1 MTTQIADLLQREK
14 DLRAARSSWEAHWQ
28 ELGELLRTERADFTA
43 EPGPGERRTRRVFD
57 GTPQQAARGLA
68 SALDGMLKGRQS
80 QWFHLRPEGDAL
92 AQDEAVRA
100 WVRDIEGRMWRALY
114 ADRAHF
120 AARSFETDLDLVVFG
135 TGVFFTQELPG
146 HGLHFR
152 AFHLRDT
159 LIAENDRGEIDTV
172 LRSFRL
178 TPRQAVQRFGAERVG
193 ARTRELLRDGSRR
206 KLRFLHAVMP
216 RQDWAALSGE
226 PAALPVASAWID
238 ADSQHLIGV
247 GGYHEM
253 PYAIPRWE
261 TVTGEVYGR
270 SPAMLALPDVQTL
283 NAISQT
289 LLKAGQKAV
298 DPPMLVAQE
307 GLVSGVRLFPGGIT
321 YVDYSNVPGGHRP
334 IDPLV
339 GGANLP
345 LGLEMENQR
354 RDMVWAAFFRNVLQL
369 PVAGPNMTATEVLE
383 RKAEFMRLIGPTFA
397 RLESDYVAPI
407 VKRVFGLMFRAGALP
422 PPPENLRGRPVRFAF
437 DSPVMRAQKQ
447 MEALATRG
455 ALEQAAPFLDLDPA
469 AADHIDP
476 DAALRLIFEAHGVDG
491 LLRGR
496 ADVESLRAA
505 RAETQTAAAAVDLV
519 ERGAAVAK
527 DLASFDK
534 LRMRP
539 E

>member
-1 MTTQIADLLQREK
+1 MTIAIADLLQRDK
-14 DLRAARSSWEAHWQ
+14 DLRAARSTWEAHWQ
-28 ELGELLRTERADFTA
+28 ELGELLRTERADFTG
-43 EPGPGERRTRRVFD
+43 EPSPGERRTRRIFD

-80 QWFHLRPEGDAL
+80 QWFHLRPEDDGL
-92 AQDEAVRA
+92 AQDETVRA
-100 WVRDIEGRMWRALY
+100 WVRDIEQRMWRTLY

-159 LIAENDRGEIDTV
+159 VIAENDRGEIDTV
-172 LRSFRL
+172 FRAFRL

-193 ARTRELLRDGSRR
+193 AGTRAQLRDGSRR
-206 KLRFLHAVMP
+206 KQRFLHAVMP
-216 RQDWAALSGE
+216 RQDWAALAGSPAGE
-226 PAALPVASAWID
+226 PTALPVASAWID
-238 ADSQHLIGV
+238 VDSDHLIGV

-270 SPAMLALPDVQTL
+270 LPAMLALPDVQTL

-298 DPPMLVAQE
+298 DPPLLVAQE

-321 YVDYSNVPGGHRP
+321 YVDYGNVPGGQRP
-334 IDPLV
+334 IDPLI

-354 RDMVWAAFFRNVLQL
+354 RDMVWSAFFRNVLQL
-369 PVAGPNMTATEVLE
+369 PVTGPNMTATEVLE
-383 RKAEFMRLIGPTFA
+383 RKAEFMRIIGPTFA
-397 RLESDYVAPI
+397 RLESDYVAPVI
-407 VKRVFGLMFRAGALP
+407 KRVFGLMFRAGAFP
-422 PPPENLRGRPVRFAF
+422 PPPETLRGRPVRFAF

-455 ALEQAAPFLDLDPA
+455 ALEQAAPFLELDPA

-496 ADVESLRAA
+496 AEVDGLRAA
-505 RAETQTAAAAVDLV
+505 RAQAGSAEAAVELV

-527 DLASFDK
+527 DLAK
-534 LRMRP
+534 AGVV
-539 E
+539 

>member
-1 MTTQIADLLQREK
+1 MQIADLLQREK
-14 DLRAARSSWEAHWQ
+14 DLRAARSTWEGHWQ
-28 ELGELLRTERADFTA
+28 ELGELLRTERADFTG
-43 EPGPGERRTRRVFD
+43 EPGAGGPGAGERRTRRIFD

-80 QWFHLRPEGDAL
+80 QWFHLRPEDEDL
-92 AQDEAVRA
+92 AQDENVRA
-100 WVRDIEGRMWRALY
+100 WVRDIEQRMWRALY
-114 ADRAHF
+114 ADRTHF

-135 TGVFFTQELPG
+135 TGVFFTQEVPG

-172 LRSFRL
+172 FRAFRL
-178 TPRQAVQRFGAERVG
+178 TPRQAVQRFGADRVG
-193 ARTRELLRDGSRR
+193 AGTREQLRDGSRR
-206 KLRFLHAVMP
+206 KLRFLHVVTPRDELTEVAGEAVP
-216 RQDWAALSGE
+216 
-226 PAALPVASAWID
+226 ALPVASAWID
-238 ADSQHLIGV
+238 VESNHLIGV

-298 DPPMLVAQE
+298 DPPLLVAQE

-321 YVDYSNVPGGHRP
+321 YVDYSNVPGGQRP

-339 GGANLP
+339 AGANVP

-369 PVAGPNMTATEVLE
+369 PAAGPNMTATEVLE

-422 PPPENLRGRPVRFAF
+422 PPPDSLRGRPVRFAF

-455 ALEQAAPFLDLDPA
+455 ALEQAAPFLELDPA

-496 ADVESLRAA
+496 AEVAGLRALRLA
-505 RAETQTAAAAVDLV
+505 RGEVV
-519 ERGAAVAK
+519 SG
-527 DLASFDK
+527 
-534 LRMRP
+534 
-539 E
+539 